1 MVTLKIDGGDT
12 TEVIADSFVWLRY
25 DKRTTGNLYIDFCTL
40 PAADRDTILKIRNKI
55 LYLTEELADCLR
67 TLSP

>member
-25 DKRTTGNLYIDFCTL
+25 DQHTIDNRYIDLCAL
-40 PAADRDTILKIRNKI
+40 PAADRDSILNIRNKI
-55 LYLTEELADCLR
+55 VCLTEELADYLR